1 MKNNKIQLF
10 FLKKVFL
17 TFDDGPNEP
26 YTSQIL
32 DILKKF
38 NAKASFFVCGKNA
51 KYYPE
56 VIKRIVKDGHVIANH
71 TYSHSRFLTYTG
83 LLHNE
88 IDKTKKIIQEISGK
102 NSDYFRPP
110 WGITAPR
117 VKRYIKIHNYKLV
130 LWDIDSYDWK
140 NISEEIIVKG
150 VLEKIKPNFIIL
162 FHDGNGIHH
171 NVNRIKTVNALSII
185 IENLKRDG
193 YNFEGID
200 KLDMEV
206 HKNTIAI
213 H

>member
-1 MKNNKIQLF
+1 MIKSF
-10 FLKKVFL
+10 FSKKVFI

-32 DILKKF
+32 DILKKY

-56 VIKRIVKDGHVIANH
+56 VIKRIVKDGHIIANH

-88 IDKTKKIIQEISGK
+88 ILNTKEIIQEISGK
-102 NSDYFRPP
+102 DSNYFRPP
-110 WGITAPR
+110 WGISAPR
-117 VKRYIKIHNYKLV
+117 VKRYIQIQNYKLI

-140 NISEEIIVKG
+140 NISEEIIIKR
-150 VLEKIKPNFIIL
+150 VLEKIKSNSIIL
-162 FHDGNGIHH
+162 FHDGSGIHH
-171 NVNRIKTVNALSII
+171 NVNRIKTVNALPII
-185 IENLKRDG
+185 IENLKKDG

-200 KLDMEV
+200 KLDIEFY
-206 HKNTIAI
+206 KKNNTI